1 MEATRRH
8 NETQKYPMA
17 KVEPSLI
24 EVIGTIDD
32 RVYYKR
38 FGKYYSRNRA
48 KSFNDHKSEAQ
59 LRQRALFKAMQHTSS
74 LLGSILQR
82 GLSKE
87 AHSNGHTEANEFASL
102 NKQHFVFDDGQVRID
117 YPRLLL
123 STGQVARVKPI
134 QCSANGLHVELRFD
148 PCLNTGHSYPDDV
161 VHIYAV
167 EFQVEVCQLVV
178 SVSRESGSAA
188 FDLPDLTDDPDC
200 KSTPVFHLYAIVE
213 AANTACI
220 PTLSTDEKK
229 SDKSHRNINR
239 RVSPT
244 VFIGKV

>member
-1 MEATRRH
+1 
-8 NETQKYPMA
+8 MA

-24 EVIGTIDD
+24 ELTGTIDD

-38 FGKYYSRNRA
+38 FGKYYSRNKA
-48 KSFNDHKSEAQ
+48 KSFKDPKSEAQ

-74 LLGSILQR
+74 LLGSMLQR

-102 NKQHFVFDDGQVRID
+102 NKQYFVFDEGQVRID

-123 STGQVARVKPI
+123 STGLVARVEPI
-134 QCSANGLHVELRFD
+134 KCSANGLHVEFQFA
-148 PCLNTGHSYPDDV
+148 PCLSAGHSSPDDV
-161 VHIYAV
+161 VHVYAV
-167 EFQVEVCQLVV
+167 EFQVEVCQLVA
-178 SVSRESGSAA
+178 SVSRASGSAV

-213 AANTACI
+213 AANTACL
-220 PTLSTDEKK
+220 PTLSADEKK
-229 SDKSHRNINR
+229 FDKSHRNIHR

-244 VFIGKV
+244 VFIGRVYS